1 MGKDNSD
8 VFALRRRHFMANWN
22 TNFLNYFFSK

>member
-8 VFALRRRHFMANWN
+8 VFALRRHHFMANWN
-22 TNFLNYFFSK
+22 TNFKLFFSK